1 MAEPTVRSIAHY
13 FQDLDDPRLERS
25 KCHRLDDIIVIALC
39 AVICGAD
46 TWVAVEKFGHSKFAW
61 LRTRLEL
68 PNGIPSHDTFGRV
81 FRMLAPEKF
90 QDCFL
95 AWIGAVADATAGR
108 LIPIDGKTVRRSG
121 DKSIGQS
128 PLHLVSAWAQANHL
142 VLGQVAVADKSNEI
156 TAIPLL
162 LELLDLHGAIVTIDA
177 MGCQKEIA
185 QKIIDGGGD
194 YVLAVKGNQETLHA
208 DMVEYLGQIIDEE
221 VPGVVASTHDT
232 AEAGHGRKE
241 ERLVLAVPVPEDF
254 RHTKLWAGLKSLVL
268 VVRTRESNGKVQGP
282 EAFYYISSLEA
293 DAQKLGAAIRG
304 HWSIENNLHW
314 VLDVS
319 FREDESRVRK
329 DHAPANLGLLRRI
342 ALALLKRCDKIK
354 GGIQTKRLQAA
365 WDEKALEAILDGF

>member
-1 MAEPTVRSIAHY
+1 MAAPTVRSIAHY

-25 KCHRLDDIIVIALC
+25 QCHRLDDIVVIALC

-46 TWVAVEKFGHSKFAW
+46 TWVAVEKFGHAKFAW
-61 LRTRLEL
+61 LSQRLEL

-81 FRMLAPEKF
+81 FRLLCPAKF

-95 AWIGAVADATAGR
+95 AWIGAVADATDGR
-108 LIPIDGKTVRRSG
+108 LIPIDGKTARRSV

-128 PLHLVSAWAQANHL
+128 PLHLVSAWSQANHL
-142 VLGQVAVADKSNEI
+142 ILGQVAVADKSNEI
-156 TAIPLL
+156 TAIPVLL
-162 LELLDLHGAIVTIDA
+162 DLLDLHGAIVTIDA

-185 QKIIDGGGD
+185 RKVIDGGGD
-194 YVLAVKGNQETLHA
+194 YVLAVKANQETLHA
-208 DMVEYLGQIIDEE
+208 ATVEYLGRVIDEE
-221 VPGVVASTHDT
+221 VPDVLVSRDNATEVA
-232 AEAGHGRKE
+232 HGRKE

-254 RHTKLWAGLKSLVL
+254 GPKGLWAGLKSLCL
-268 VVRTRESNGKVQGP
+268 VTRTRESNGKVEGP

-293 DAQKLGAAIRG
+293 DAQQLGAAIRG

-329 DHAPANLGLLRRI
+329 DHAPANFGLLRRI
-342 ALALLKRCDKIK
+342 ALALLKRCDKVK
-354 GGIQTKRLQAA
+354 GGVQTKRLQAG
-365 WDEKALEAILDGF
+365 WDDKALEAILEGF

>member
-1 MAEPTVRSIAHY
+1 MAEPTIRSIAHY

-25 KCHRLDDIIVIALC
+25 QCHRLDDIVVIALC

-46 TWVAVEKFGHSKFAW
+46 TWVAVEKFGLAKLAW
-61 LRTRLEL
+61 LRQRLEL

-81 FRMLAPEKF
+81 FRLLSPEKF

-95 AWIGAVADATAGR
+95 AWIGAVADATDGR
-108 LIPIDGKTVRRSG
+108 LIPIDGKTARRSV

-156 TAIPLL
+156 TAIPVL

-185 QKIIDGGGD
+185 QQIIDAGGD

-208 DMVEYLGQIIDEE
+208 EVIEYLGRVIDEE
-221 VPGVVASTHDT
+221 VAGVVVSRHDT
-232 AEAGHGRKE
+232 TEAGHGRQE
-241 ERLVLAVPVPEDF
+241 ERLVLAVAVPEDF
-254 RHTKLWAGLKSLVL
+254 GPKALWAGLKSLCL
-268 VVRTRESNGKVQGP
+268 VTRTRESNGQVEGP

-293 DAQKLGAAIRG
+293 DAEKLGAAIRG
-304 HWSIENNLHW
+304 HWSIENNLNW
-314 VLDVS
+314 ILDVS

-329 DHAPANLGLLRRI
+329 DHAPANFGLLRRI
-342 ALALLKRCDKIK
+342 ALGLLKRCDKVK
-354 GGIQTKRLQAA
+354 GGVQTKRLQAG
-365 WDEKALEAILDGF
+365 WDEKALEAILEGF